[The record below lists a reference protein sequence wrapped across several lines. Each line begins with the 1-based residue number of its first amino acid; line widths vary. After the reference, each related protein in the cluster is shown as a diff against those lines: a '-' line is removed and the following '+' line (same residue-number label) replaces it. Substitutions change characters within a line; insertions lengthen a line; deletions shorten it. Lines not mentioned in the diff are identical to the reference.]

1 MADLRNS
8 LTSIELPDPPQGWF
22 ECRHALLSD
31 GSLALIRVNRD
42 FGRDRGSFNWRTS
55 RLRLSSFSYGVESPA
70 IEVDGCIWPNVCRLS
85 DGSWLVAAARA
96 REGEANARLFD
107 QFGAALGA
115 FAMGDGL
122 EHVIC
127 TAKGATWVGYFDES
141 ERAARLLA
149 LDAHG
154 DRTWALTGEPYVLDC
169 YALSV
174 TGETA
179 WACTYPDFPILRI
192 ENGKLSSWAN
202 VEIAGAR
209 AIVAKGDHVILAGGY
224 EPDKSRVALLKLGAR
239 TAQLVA
245 SIEWP
250 AIAEPSA
257 FVGGRDGV
265 LHVVVGGRWRQL
277 AIYDWLEVLR

>member
-1 MADLRNS
+1 
-8 LTSIELPDPPQGWF
+8 
-22 ECRHALLSD
+22 
-31 GSLALIRVNRD
+31 
-42 FGRDRGSFNWRTS
+42 
-55 RLRLSSFSYGVESPA
+55 
-70 IEVDGCIWPNVCRLS
+70 
-85 DGSWLVAAARA
+85 
-96 REGEANARLFD
+96 
-107 QFGAALGA
+107 
-115 FAMGDGL
+115 MGDGL